1 MHKEG
6 GVYKLLILL
15 AVPQVQELY
24 ANMNI
29 LLNELGL
36 VNIDFSLASDLKMG
50 RLHCQISDNYF
61 VTV

>member
-36 VNIDFSLASDLKMG
+36 VNIDFTLASDLKLG
-50 RLHCQISDNYF
+50 SIHFQI
-61 VTV
+61 